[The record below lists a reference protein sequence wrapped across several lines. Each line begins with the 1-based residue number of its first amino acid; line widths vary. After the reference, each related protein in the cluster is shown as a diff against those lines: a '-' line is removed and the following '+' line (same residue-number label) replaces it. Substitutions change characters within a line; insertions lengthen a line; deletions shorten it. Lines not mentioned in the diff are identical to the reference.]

1 MPLGKGK
8 GPKLDCGHAL
18 SHYAIRV
25 HIQEALQ
32 KGGQAVPSCCGVAL
46 PRHVLEE
53 VLAKDE
59 ADLVTHSAPQ
69 LPETTSSRDS
79 GYCEKIIETT
89 DATPSPKS
97 QSPPPTA
104 VSQSSTAHRR
114 RHEAISIDS
123 ALAFEAFKSFR
134 IQQKEQFERVSSFE
148 SHQRHALSA
157 VHQVTLRRLRRQHEL
172 QKQGKKEEVCKGS
185 HLMHQ
190 STHIL

>member
-1 MPLGKGK
+1 MPYGKGK

-32 KGGQAVPSCCGVAL
+32 KGGQTVPSCCGVAL

-53 VLAKDE
+53 VLAKEE

-69 LPETTSSRDS
+69 ISETTSSRDS
-79 GYCEKIIETT
+79 GYCEKIVETT
-89 DATPSPKS
+89 DASPSPQS

-114 RHEAISIDS
+114 RYEAISIDS
-123 ALAFEAFKSFR
+123 ALASEAFKSFR
-134 IQQKEQFERVSSFE
+134 SQQKEQFDRVSSFE
-148 SHQRHALSA
+148 SHQRQALSSI
-157 VHQVTLRRLRRQHEL
+157 HQATLKRLQRQYEA
-172 QKQGKKEEVCKGS
+172 QKQEKKEHVCKRCP
-185 HLMHQ
+185 
-190 STHIL
+190 